1 MLKTSF
7 QSAQMEPA
15 INPLCDKDH
24 DSMSPKELV
33 IEALGEVD
41 LISAYV
47 CDLVG
52 CGRCYNEGAGYFDF
66 VAGKPSL
73 GNHQTLCQDDAQA
86 AVFGNGQRIQRG
98 KLAVSWCEET
108 VKL

>member
-1 MLKTSF
+1 
-7 QSAQMEPA
+7 MEPA

-24 DSMSPKELV
+24 GSMLPKELV
-33 IEALGEVD
+33 IEAPGEVN

-52 CGRCYNEGAGYFDF
+52 CGRCYNEGPGYFDF

-73 GNHQTLCQDDAQA
+73 ENRPKLCQGDAHPK
-86 AVFGNGQRIQRG
+86 F
-98 KLAVSWCEET
+98 LET
-108 VKL
+108 VSAFNKFGGALGARRP

>member
-1 MLKTSF
+1 
-7 QSAQMEPA
+7 
-15 INPLCDKDH
+15 
-24 DSMSPKELV
+24 MSPKDLV
-33 IEALGEVD
+33 IEAPGEIN

-73 GNHQTLCQDDAQA
+73 GNRQKLCRGDAHPM
-86 AVFGNGQRIQRG
+86 F
-98 KLAVSWCEET
+98 LET
-108 VKL
+108 VSAYNEIWRCLDLHGR

>member
-1 MLKTSF
+1 
-7 QSAQMEPA
+7 MEPA

-24 DSMSPKELV
+24 GSMSPKELV
-33 IEALGEVD
+33 IEAPGEVN

-52 CGRCYNEGAGYFDF
+52 CGRCYNESAGYFDF
-66 VAGKPSL
+66 VGGKPIL
-73 GNHQTLCQDDAQA
+73 GNRQKLCQGDAHA
-86 AVFGNGQRIQRG
+86 MFLESFSYNEEIWRCP
-98 KLAVSWCEET
+98 LCEET

>member
-1 MLKTSF
+1 
-7 QSAQMEPA
+7 MEPA
-15 INPLCDKDH
+15 INPFCDKDH
-24 DSMSPKELV
+24 GSMSPKELD
-33 IEALGEVD
+33 IKAPGEVN

-52 CGRCYNEGAGYFDF
+52 CGRCYNEARGYFDF

-73 GNHQTLCQDDAQA
+73 GNRPKLCQGDAHPM
-86 AVFGNGQRIQRG
+86 F
-98 KLAVSWCEET
+98 LETVSNEEIWRCPWCEET